1 MSIDPMSLFRKY
13 SIVIIVGVLVVVL
26 GAYYLFV
33 KENTPPDTVVVS
45 KRDLKS
51 VVSFAGS
58 VEPAR
63 RVSLSF
69 QSSGRVGKV
78 YVDVG
83 DTVKEGQ
90 KLAILSN
97 AEAIASLAQAR
108 ASYEAEK
115 ANLNDI
121 LKGTRPEKVAVNQ
134 AQVDSATSNL
144 NSSQSS
150 LRDALESTYSKADD
164 VVHNTLDPL
173 FDNDVSP
180 SGGYNISPRLVYSP
194 INVQLKSS
202 IESKRA
208 QLEKSLYD
216 WKSQS
221 DLGYVNIT
229 NSNIL
234 MAENTLSDISSLLN
248 DITQSFVNS
257 DKPSSISQAT
267 FDSWKSSV
275 SLARS
280 NISSASSLMS
290 SADEKL
296 SSAKTALAVAQN
308 ELSLSKAGAT
318 SDAIL
323 SERAKLTAAE
333 AKVSQLEAQL
343 SNTYIIS
350 PIDGVVASRNVDP
363 GETVSISGASGSSA
377 SPAFTVISKSKFEIK
392 ANVSELDVGRLKI
405 GNHADIVL
413 DAFGPN
419 EHFDASLSRI
429 DPGETIVGNSPAYGV
444 VLQFVDDKG
453 KVLSGMTANAKIVS
467 EEKDGVLAIPASVI
481 KHRDG
486 KEYVDVYMGDE
497 GTKEFEIVT
506 GIEGTDSFIEVISGV
521 KEGDRILVPT
531 V

>member
-1 MSIDPMSLFRKY
+1 
-13 SIVIIVGVLVVVL
+13 
-26 GAYYLFV
+26 
-33 KENTPPDTVVVS
+33 
-45 KRDLKS
+45 
-51 VVSFAGS
+51 
-58 VEPAR
+58 
-63 RVSLSF
+63 
-69 QSSGRVGKV
+69 
-78 YVDVG
+78 
-83 DTVKEGQ
+83 
-90 KLAILSN
+90 LAILSN

-377 SPAFTVISKSKFEIK
+377 SPAFTVISKS
-392 ANVSELDVGRLKI
+392 G
-405 GNHADIVL
+405 
-413 DAFGPN
+413 
-419 EHFDASLSRI
+419 
-429 DPGETIVGNSPAYGV
+429 
-444 VLQFVDDKG
+444 Q
-453 KVLSGMTANAKIVS
+453 
-467 EEKDGVLAIPASVI
+467 SV
-481 KHRDG
+481 
-486 KEYVDVYMGDE
+486 
-497 GTKEFEIVT
+497 TT
-506 GIEGTDSFIEVISGV
+506 
-521 KEGDRILVPT
+521 
-531 V
+531 